1 MAMKLFPWWAL
12 ALGLCMSAWGTTL
25 KPLST
30 DDQIRDAAMIFRAR
44 VQSVDVARKATG
56 QGSIIVSTV
65 QFIPLAIYKGDV
77 PAVVKLE
84 FPGGKIGDVEMKV
97 AGIPEFQVGQEYVL
111 FVSGDQ
117 SRVCPVVGWSEGSLK
132 VERQASAA
140 GKVDVS
146 TTAGGVLG
154 SPDAR
159 TRASGPR
166 SVDLSDFESRL
177 RARIDQVSKSS
188 K

>member
-1 MAMKLFPWWAL
+1 MKLFPWWAL

-30 DDQIRDAAMIFRAR
+30 DDQIRDAAMIFRGR
-44 VQSVDVARKATG
+44 VQSVDAARKATG

-77 PAVVKLE
+77 PAVIKLE

-132 VERQASAA
+132 VDRDASAA